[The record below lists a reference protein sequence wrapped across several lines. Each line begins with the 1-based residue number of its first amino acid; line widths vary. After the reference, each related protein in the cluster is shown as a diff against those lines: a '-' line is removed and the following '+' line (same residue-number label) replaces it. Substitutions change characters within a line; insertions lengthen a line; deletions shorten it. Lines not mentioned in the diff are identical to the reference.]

1 MNSTIKLS
9 RTEYRAVCA
18 ALDEPLTE
26 DMIRVLVEVCGVPS
40 KHAEFFTREE
50 AAAWVG
56 RELGRCRSR
65 PMGAR
70 PGRGYGEYRG
80 ALVALRAV

>member
-18 ALDEPLTE
+18 ALDEPLTHDE
-26 DMIRVLVEVCGVPS
+26 VRVLVEECGAPTECA
-40 KHAEFFTREE
+40 KFFTREE
-50 AAAWVG
+50 AAAWVV
-56 RELGRCRSR
+56 RELGRCRRR
-65 PMGAR
+65 PKGAR